1 MGILYNISLL
11 IHSWNRWI
19 IIIIGL
25 SLFITLFTSLSK
37 EDNKISNTRGTA
49 FLFLISLHIQLL
61 IGLLLYF
68 ILSPLTK
75 IAFSDFGSA
84 MANADLR
91 FWAVEHTLLNI
102 IGITLVQIGYSKS
115 KKKSGRDKNKALL
128 LWMGIGFLII
138 LLAIPFG
145 IMGVERP
152 WFRF

>member
-1 MGILYNISLL
+1 LD
-11 IHSWNRWI
+11 
-19 IIIIGL
+19 
-25 SLFITLFTSLSK
+25 FFFLFTLIASLSRN
-37 EDNKISNTRGTA
+37 DNKISNTQGTA
-49 FLFLISLHIQLL
+49 LLFLITLHIQLL

-68 ILSPLTK
+68 IFSPLTK

-102 IGITLVQIGYSKS
+102 IGIALVQIGYSKS
-115 KKKSGRDKNKALL
+115 KKKSGKDKHKSLL
-128 LWMGIGFLII
+128 LWMGIGFLLI

-152 WFRF
+152 WFRL